1 MIKKLFLTILFTL
14 VLSGGASAEKLNLN
28 CKFISGISKDYN
40 TNIEETLNGYEDEL
54 IVIDLKKNEI
64 IEGPHLIENQNFTDQ
79 QNEIT
84 WRNIIGQPEKN
95 GLVNQVELNRVNGN
109 LQIMTVAT
117 SNKVNLVAFKNY
129 KCKQTEDKLF

>member
-1 MIKKLFLTILFTL
+1 MIKLFLTILFTL
-14 VLSGGASAEKLNLN
+14 VLSGGASAEKFNLN

-95 GLVNQVELNRVNGN
+95 GIANQVELNRVNGN

>member
-1 MIKKLFLTILFTL
+1 MRKFILTILFTL
-14 VLSGGASAEKLNLN
+14 VLSGGASAEELTLN

-54 IVIDLKKNEI
+54 IVIDLKKNKI
-64 IEGPHLIENQNFTDQ
+64 IEGPHLIKNQNFTDQ

-95 GLVNQVELNRVNGN
+95 GIANQVELNRVNGN
-109 LQIMTVAT
+109 LQIMTVTT

>member
-1 MIKKLFLTILFTL
+1 MKRFLLTILFTL

-64 IEGPHLIENQNFTDQ
+64 IEGPHLIKNQNFTEQ

-95 GLVNQVELNRVNGN
+95 GIANQVELNRVNGN

>member
-1 MIKKLFLTILFTL
+1 MKKLLLTILFTL

-28 CKFISGISKDYN
+28 CKFITGTSKDYN

-95 GLVNQVELNRVNGN
+95 GLANQVELNRVNGN

-117 SNKVNLVAFKNY
+117 SNMVNLVAFKNY

>member
-1 MIKKLFLTILFTL
+1 MKKLFLTILFTL
-14 VLSGGASAEKLNLN
+14 VLSGGASAEKFNLN

-95 GLVNQVELNRVNGN
+95 GIANQVELNRVNGN